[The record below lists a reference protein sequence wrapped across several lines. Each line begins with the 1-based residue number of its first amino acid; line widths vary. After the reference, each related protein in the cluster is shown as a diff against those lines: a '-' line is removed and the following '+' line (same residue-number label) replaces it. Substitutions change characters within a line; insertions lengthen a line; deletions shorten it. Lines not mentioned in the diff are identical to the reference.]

1 MTEAFLAGALAGY
14 AIAIPV
20 GAIAVLIVETAM
32 RRGFRVGA
40 GAGLGAAT
48 ADGIFA
54 ALAAIGGLALAGLI
68 EPVERPLRLV
78 GVGVLVGIGLRG
90 LIGLVRRGVT
100 TSATDDAAGPAAG
113 ATGSTAGASG
123 AAGPVATWLRFTG
136 LTLLNPTTILYFAA
150 LILGL
155 GAFGEGPWTRMAFV
169 SGAFLASASW
179 QLILAAVGA
188 VAHHHLGERFR
199 FWFGLAGNLVIVGFG
214 VGLLLGLR

>member
-68 EPVERPLRLV
+68 EPVERPLRLL

-90 LIGLVRRGVT
+90 LIGLVPRGGAAAVAPGDG
-100 TSATDDAAGPAAG
+100 SA
-113 ATGSTAGASG
+113 GSAG
-123 AAGPVATWLRFTG
+123 AAGPVGMWLRFTG
-136 LTLLNPTTILYFAA
+136 LTLLNPMTVLYFAA

-155 GAFGEGPWTRMAFV
+155 GAFDEGPWTRVAFV

-179 QLILAAVGA
+179 QLVLAALGA
-188 VAHHHLGERFR
+188 VAHHRIGERFR
-199 FWFGLAGNLVIVGFG
+199 FWFGLGGNVVIVGFG